1 MKVLPHLC
9 VHVSDECVYCI
20 CVVKLNTLR
29 VNVNVYS
36 LTPHNT
42 ESIDMAT
49 VSQRVLAGHQYYYEV
64 RT

>member
-1 MKVLPHLC
+1 M
-9 VHVSDECVYCI
+9 SDECVYCI

-29 VNVNVYS
+29 VKVNVYS

>member
-9 VHVSDECVYCI
+9 VHVSNECVYCMS
-20 CVVKLNTLR
+20 VFKLNTLR
-29 VNVNVYS
+29 VKVNVYS
-36 LTPHNT
+36 LTSHNT

-64 RT
+64 RS